1 MKKNLILCLFIM
13 LSFSL
18 NSLAQEPSSNENQIK
33 IDSLKKE
40 RKKIETQEKENL
52 KKALLS
58 LEKTAVEN
66 DYSQQKI
73 DSLKLDLA
81 KTSTLNIQQRQAII
95 DNQIALL
102 ERNQSIKEFFKPV
115 AIETDTIINTK
126 NILAVRK
133 KTTSESDTVAQ
144 KKERY
149 KHSARTTSSWTL
161 GFGFHN
167 AIADGQSLDDSD
179 FKIGGS
185 RFIEIGFTYTTR
197 IFNNSNLFYL
207 KYGISYQSN
216 GLKPENN
223 LIFEENGSLTTLE
236 EFDLE
241 LDKSKFRQ
249 DNLILPVHL
258 QIGTTKYVYDDQ
270 GNRYFRPHKLKL
282 GLGGYVGL
290 NLNNTQKLKYNLD
303 GQDIKF
309 RQRDDF
315 NTNNF
320 LYGLS
325 AYLGYE
331 NTALYFTYGLNDV
344 FNSQPIDLNT
354 LQLGIRFDF
363 E

>member
-1 MKKNLILCLFIM
+1 MKKNVLLSFIIV

-18 NSLAQEPSSNENQIK
+18 KSIAQEHTNNKNQEK
-33 IDSLKKE
+33 IEVLKKE
-40 RKKIETQEKENL
+40 RKKIETEEKEQL
-52 KKALLS
+52 KKAILA
-58 LEKTAVEN
+58 LEKTAEEQ
-66 DYSQQKI
+66 DYSPQKL
-73 DSLKLDLA
+73 DSLKLNLA

-102 ERNQSIKEFFKPV
+102 ERNQTLEAPFKPV
-115 AIETDTIINTK
+115 LLESDTIINTK

-133 KTTSESDTVAQ
+133 KTTRERNNETH
-144 KKERY
+144 KKNTYR
-149 KHSARTTSSWTL
+149 HSARTSGSWTL

-179 FKIGGS
+179 FKIAGS
-185 RFIEIGFTYTTR
+185 RFFEIGYTFNTR
-197 IFNNSNLFYL
+197 IFKNSNLFYL

-223 LIFEENGSLTTLE
+223 RTFEENGKLTSLE
-236 EFDLE
+236 VFDLE

-249 DNLILPVHL
+249 DNLILPIHL
-258 QIGTTKYVYDDQ
+258 QIGSTKYRIDDE
-270 GNRYFRPHKLKL
+270 GNRFFRPHKLKL

-290 NLNNTQKLKYNLD
+290 NLNNTQKLKYTQG

-325 AYLGYE
+325 AYFGYE
-331 NTALYFTYGLNDV
+331 NTAIYFTYGLNDV
-344 FNSQPIDLNT
+344 FNSQPVDLNT
-354 LQLGIRFDF
+354 VQLGIRFDF